1 MKKFSIRTSRL
12 LAGAA
17 VAAAL
22 FAACTADTED
32 EPVAAVPLRFAVS
45 MPESWNTP
53 DAARSTADKALP
65 TRAESIADIESFG
78 VFAYVEGN
86 KSPYMDNVKVTAMGD
101 GSCTFGD
108 GKSYYLP
115 NGKSVT
121 FYAYSPYGTLT
132 YSVTNTTETG
142 ENLLIAGKAVSVTS
156 DFTGEIALTFSH
168 ALSKVT
174 FTVDDQTTNKA
185 YTDNPTFTLDK
196 VVTSGTLKP
205 NVGTTSDPFW
215 IWGDTTSTEFSKK
228 DVDVY
233 YYMIP
238 YDFTNENMHPNIT
251 FYGTV
256 GTDVFTAGP
265 TDITNASKGD
275 RIEKWEKNKTYTYEF
290 QISDG
295 SSQKQSS

>member
-32 EPVAAVPLRFAVS
+32 EPVAAVPLRFSVS

-53 DAARSTADKALP
+53 DAARSAADKALP
-65 TRAESIADIESFG
+65 TRSDFTGNSFG
-78 VFAYVEGN
+78 VFAYVEEN
-86 KSPYMDNVKVTAMGD
+86 ESPYMDNVEVTVMDD

-108 GKSYYLP
+108 KSYYLP

-174 FTVDDQTTNKA
+174 FTVSETETSYSTFTLSSIATTG
-185 YTDNPTFTLDK
+185 TLEPTFTDSNPK
-196 VVTSGTLKP
+196 GSWSISTSKGTKFSGTLDGEYFMIP
-205 NVGTTSDPFW
+205 QSVENQTIGLTGTDNTRTLTGTWAANTQYTYTLSTTS
-215 IWGDTTSTEFSKK
+215 
-228 DVDVY
+228 
-233 YYMIP
+233 
-238 YDFTNENMHPNIT
+238 
-251 FYGTV
+251 
-256 GTDVFTAGP
+256 
-265 TDITNASKGD
+265 
-275 RIEKWEKNKTYTYEF
+275 
-290 QISDG
+290 G
-295 SSQKQSS
+295 S

>member
-17 VAAAL
+17 VAAAAL

-32 EPVAAVPLRFAVS
+32 EPVAAVPLRFSVS

-53 DAARSTADKALP
+53 DAARSAADKALP
-65 TRAESIADIESFG
+65 TRSDFTGNSFG
-78 VFAYVEGN
+78 VFAYVEEN
-86 KSPYMDNVKVTAMGD
+86 ESPYMDNVEVTVMDD

-108 GKSYYLP
+108 KSYYLP

-251 FYGTV
+251 FYGTD
-256 GTDVFTAGP
+256 GFTAGP
-265 TDITNASKGD
+265 TDITDASEGD
-275 RIEKWEKNKTYTYEF
+275 HITKWEKNKTYTYKF
-290 QISDG
+290 PI
-295 SSQKQSS
+295 K